1 MGGEAIPFTALF
13 NCYGALQLHVTYG
26 GHLFTK
32 YIHDFSWLIGKGN
45 RLKLWELIAV
55 VIGFSIDDIGTAIGQ
70 QAYEEP
76 RQMYEG
82 NPVMSA
88 IWEWL
93 IASGFATSTTDA
105 HRIIYIIF
113 MVQLFIN
120 QYFGLMNPYGR
131 LMYLNNAV
139 WKTYC
144 GYNWWGLKP
153 NDYTI
158 LDFIFFKTGQPRLER
173 MAYGKVF
180 EYNRMVAFVEA
191 QSRMRG
197 ISLRRRMFPTK
208 DYVDPKEIVV
218 TPPQIQPGEWL
229 IKVLPIFFGSV

>member
-1 MGGEAIPFTALF
+1 MGGEEIPWTSIATVF
-13 NCYGALQLHVTYG
+13 GILQIQTTYG
-26 GHLFTK
+26 GHLFMK
-32 YIHDFSWLIGKGN
+32 YFHNTDWILGKGN

-55 VIGFSIDDIGTAIGQ
+55 VIGFSIDDVGTAIGQ

-76 RQMYEG
+76 RQLYEG
-82 NPVMSA
+82 NPHMGA

-113 MVQLFIN
+113 MVQLFVN
-120 QYFGLMNPYGR
+120 QYFGLMNSYGR
-131 LMYLNNAV
+131 LFYLYNSAA
-139 WKTYC
+139 KTYA
-144 GYNWWGLKP
+144 GYNWWSLKP

-158 LDFIFFKTGQPRLER
+158 LDFIFFKSGQPRLER

-218 TPPQIQPGEWL
+218 TPPPIQPGEWL